1 MRQHCFRPETEEDG
15 AVMEEG
21 NRDVLTEITQE
32 NIYEKRTNTIET
44 KLLRKFIRLA
54 SKITVTLS
62 KKASEKISAY
72 FVDARDDSLLSSD
85 YVRSLP
91 VTPRSCESL
100 IRLGSSVCKGHL
112 ETVVTENHVNIAIN
126 IFSKCSVIQID
137 NRHHN
142 SFKTSNRLGF
152 FISKTDEIKEFQS
165 YLVLLQ
171 RRKNNIEYLS
181 FHDIQQEK
189 KYSQQQIDQFLYILQ
204 NENKIQIDM
213 EGIFFL

>member
-1 MRQHCFRPETEEDG
+1 MRFFG
-15 AVMEEG
+15 LS
-21 NRDVLTEITQE
+21 NYL
-32 NIYEKRTNTIET
+32 
-44 KLLRKFIRLA
+44 FIG
-54 SKITVTLS
+54 
-62 KKASEKISAY
+62 
-72 FVDARDDSLLSSD
+72 
-85 YVRSLP
+85 
-91 VTPRSCESL
+91 ESL
-100 IRLGSSVCKGHL
+100 IRLASSVCKGHL

>member
-1 MRQHCFRPETEEDG
+1 
-15 AVMEEG
+15 MEEG

-100 IRLGSSVCKGHL
+100 IRLASSVCKGHL